1 MQPATRAQKGESLK
15 LHEYQA
21 KELLARFGVPVPAGK
36 VAYTPDEARAIA
48 QQVGKMTVIK
58 AQVHVGGR
66 GKAGG
71 VKLAKDAN
79 EAFERA
85 SNILGMDI
93 KGLTVKKVL
102 VAEAVDIAREYYCGL
117 IVDRNSQSYTLM
129 VSKEGGVDIEEVA
142 ATNPDAIIRYAVNP
156 ITGLRAFEAREV
168 ALRAGL
174 EGNLN
179 KIASLMVG
187 LYNTAAGVDAS
198 LAEVNP
204 LVVTTDGQIVAAD
217 AKIDLDDNALSRHPE
232 LMQYRELEA
241 EHPLEIEASNYGFA
255 YVKLD
260 GNIGVI
266 GNGAGLVMTSLDVV
280 SRVGGRAANFLDIG
294 GGAKADVVYNAVKLV
309 SKDPDVKGILINI
322 FGGITRAD
330 EVAKGVLRAQEE
342 GVLTKPLAMRVAG
355 TAEAEARAL
364 LEGKPI
370 NMYPT
375 MNEAAASL
383 VREVNG

>member
-1 MQPATRAQKGESLK
+1 VK

-21 KELLARFGVPVPAGK
+21 KELLARYGVPVPPGK
-36 VAYTPDEARAIA
+36 IAYTPDEAKAIA
-48 QQVGKMTVIK
+48 NEFGALTVIK

-79 EAFERA
+79 EAYDRA
-85 SNILGMDI
+85 KDILGMDI

-102 VAEAVDIAREYYCGL
+102 VGKAVDIAKEYYCGL
-117 IVDRNSQSYTLM
+117 IVDRNVQGYTLM

-142 ATNPDAIIRYAVNP
+142 ATNPEAITRFAIDP
-156 ITGLRAFEAREV
+156 IKGLRPFEARDI
-168 ALRAGL
+168 ALKAGL

-179 KIASLMVG
+179 KIAAMMVG
-187 LYNTAAGVDAS
+187 LYNAAVGVDAS
-198 LAEVNP
+198 LAEINP
-204 LVVTTDGQIVAAD
+204 LVITAQGDVIAAD
-217 AKIDLDDNALSRHPE
+217 AKIDIDDNASYRHPE
-232 LMQYRELEA
+232 LEAYREVES
-241 EHPLEIEASNYGFA
+241 EHPLEVEAKAFGFS

-260 GNIGVI
+260 GHIGVI

-280 SRVGGRAANFLDIG
+280 SRVGGKAANFLDIG
-294 GGAKADVVYNAVKLV
+294 GGAKAEVVYNAVKLV
-309 SKDPDVKGILINI
+309 LKDPDVKGILINI

-330 EVAKGVLRAQEE
+330 EVAKGVLRALDE
-342 GVLTKPLAMRVAG
+342 GILTKPLAMRVAG
-355 TAEAEARAL
+355 TAEAEALAL

-375 MNEAAASL
+375 MTEAATA
-383 VREVNG
+383 VVKEAAQ

>member
-1 MQPATRAQKGESLK
+1 MK

-21 KELLARFGVPVPAGK
+21 KELLAKFGVPVPAGK
-36 VAYTPDEARAIA
+36 VAYTPEEAKAIA
-48 QQVGKMTVIK
+48 TSVGKMTVIK

-79 EAFERA
+79 EAFDRA
-85 SNILGMDI
+85 SDILGMDI

-102 VAEAVDIAREYYCGL
+102 VAEAVDIAKEYYCGL
-117 IVDRNSQSYTLM
+117 IVDRNVQSYTLM

-142 ATNPDAIIRYAVNP
+142 ATNPEAITRFAIDP
-156 ITGLRAFEAREV
+156 IKGLRPFEARDV
-168 ALRAGL
+168 AVRAGL

-187 LYNTAAGVDAS
+187 LWNTCAGVDAS
-198 LAEVNP
+198 LAEINP
-204 LVVTTDGQIVAAD
+204 LVITKTGEVIAAD
-217 AKIDLDDNALSRHPE
+217 AKIDLDDNALSRHPD
-232 LMQYRELEA
+232 LMAYRELEA
-241 EHPLEIEASNYGFA
+241 EHPLEVEASAYGFA

-280 SRVGGRAANFLDIG
+280 SRVGGKAANFLDIG

-309 SKDPDVKGILINI
+309 LKDADVKGILINI

-330 EVAKGVLRAQEE
+330 EVAKGVLRALDE
-342 GVLTKPLAMRVAG
+342 GILTKPLAMRVAG
-355 TAEAEARAL
+355 TAVEEANAL

-375 MNEAAASL
+375 MMEAATA
-383 VREVNG
+383 VVNEVKGAKA

>member
-1 MQPATRAQKGESLK
+1 MK

-21 KELLARFGVPVPAGK
+21 KELLARYGVPVPAGR
-36 VAYTPDEARAIA
+36 VAYTPEEAKAIA
-48 QQVGKMTVIK
+48 ISIGKMTVIK

-71 VKLAKDAN
+71 VKLAPDAN
-79 EAFERA
+79 AAFDHA
-85 SNILGMDI
+85 SRILGMDI

-102 VAEAVDIAREYYCGL
+102 VAEAVDIAKEYYCGL
-117 IVDRNSQSYTLM
+117 IVDRNVQSYTLM

-142 ATNPDAIIRYAVNP
+142 ATNPEAITRFAIDP
-156 ITGLRAFEAREV
+156 IKGLRHFEARQV
-168 ALRAGL
+168 ALDAGL

-179 KIASLMVG
+179 KIAALMVG
-187 LYNTAAGVDAS
+187 LYQTAIGTDAS

-204 LVVTTDGQIVAAD
+204 LVVTTGGDIIAAD
-217 AKIDLDDNALSRHPE
+217 AKVDIDDNAMMRHPE
-232 LMQYRELEA
+232 LEVYRETEA
-241 EHPLEIEASNYGFA
+241 EHPLEIEAKSYGFS

-260 GNIGVI
+260 GHIGVI

-280 SRVGGRAANFLDIG
+280 ARVGGKAANFLDIG
-294 GGAKADVVYNAVKLV
+294 GGAKADVVYNAVRLV

-330 EVAKGVLRAQEE
+330 EVAKGVIRAQEE
-342 GVLTKPLAMRVAG
+342 GILTKPLAMRVAG
-355 TAEAEARAL
+355 TAMAEAMVL

-375 MNEAAASL
+375 MMEAAQAVVKESAQ
-383 VREVNG
+383 

>member
-1 MQPATRAQKGESLK
+1 MK

-21 KELLARFGVPVPAGK
+21 KELLAKFGVPVPAGK
-36 VAYTPDEARAIA
+36 VAYTPEEAKAIA
-48 QQVGKMTVIK
+48 TSVGKMTVIK

-79 EAFERA
+79 EAYERA
-85 SNILGMDI
+85 SDILGMDI

-102 VAEAVDIAREYYCGL
+102 VAEAVDIAKEYYCGL
-117 IVDRNSQSYTLM
+117 IVDRNVQSYTLM

-142 ATNPDAIIRYAVNP
+142 ATNPEAITRFAIDP
-156 ITGLRAFEAREV
+156 IKGLRPFEARDV
-168 ALRAGL
+168 AVKAGL

-179 KIASLMVG
+179 KIAALMVG
-187 LYNTAAGVDAS
+187 LWNTCAGVDAS
-198 LAEVNP
+198 LAEINP
-204 LVVTTDGQIVAAD
+204 LVITKTGEVIAAD
-217 AKIDLDDNALSRHPE
+217 AKIDLDDNALSRHPD
-232 LMQYRELEA
+232 LMAYRELEA
-241 EHPLEIEASNYGFA
+241 EHPLEVEASAYGFA

-280 SRVGGRAANFLDIG
+280 SRVGGKAANFLDIG

-309 SKDPDVKGILINI
+309 LKDADVKGILINI

-330 EVAKGVLRAQEE
+330 EVAKGVLRALDE
-342 GVLTKPLAMRVAG
+342 GILTKPLAMRVAG
-355 TAEAEARAL
+355 TAVEEANAL

-375 MNEAAASL
+375 MMEAATAVVS
-383 VREVNG
+383 EVKGAKA